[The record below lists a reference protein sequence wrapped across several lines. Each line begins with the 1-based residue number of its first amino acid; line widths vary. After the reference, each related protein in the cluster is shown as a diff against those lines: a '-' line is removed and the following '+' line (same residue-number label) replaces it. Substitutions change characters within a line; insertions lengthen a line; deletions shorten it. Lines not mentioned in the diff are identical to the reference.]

1 MGTTT
6 RDRQQWLRTQIDAFK
21 ERFADEAASVS
32 QPCDLQVDASDS
44 NISPEKFLA
53 DAVYFRSSWPE
64 YPPADKTTGFRTP
77 PARIA
82 AEDLVALLDEGN

>member
-6 RDRQQWLRTQIDAFK
+6 RDRQQWLRTQIDAFE

-53 DAVYFRSSWPE
+53 DAVYFRSS
-64 YPPADKTTGFRTP
+64 
-77 PARIA
+77 
-82 AEDLVALLDEGN
+82 